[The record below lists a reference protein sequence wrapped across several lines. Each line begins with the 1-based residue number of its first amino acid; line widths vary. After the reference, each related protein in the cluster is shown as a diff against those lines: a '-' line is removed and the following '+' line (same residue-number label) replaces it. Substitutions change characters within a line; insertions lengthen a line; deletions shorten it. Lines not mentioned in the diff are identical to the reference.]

1 MPRKKK
7 AGGQGS
13 GGEGSDGQDKS
24 GRKKRGLSRNEKI
37 ILGKLREAD
46 RPLKAYEM
54 LELARGDG
62 FTAPMTVYRALRGLI
77 ALGLVKKIARLN
89 AFVIVTEEDEK
100 HIDAYLICR
109 RCGRTDARP
118 IERDAFISML
128 GAEDMPVDDIF
139 IEVFGACAVCAAA
152 PA

>member
-1 MPRKKK
+1 MPRKKQAGRQR
-7 AGGQGS
+7 AGGD
-13 GGEGSDGQDKS
+13 GSDGQDKG
-24 GRKKRGLSRNEKI
+24 GRKKRDLSRNEKI

-77 ALGLVKKIARLN
+77 ALGLAKKIARLN
-89 AFVIVTEEDEK
+89 AFVAVTEEDGN

-109 RCGRTDARP
+109 RCGRTDARS
-118 IERDAFISML
+118 IERKAFISML
-128 GAEDMPVDDIF
+128 GAENMPVDDIF
-139 IEVFGACAVCAAA
+139 IEVFGACTVCAAA